1 MNIHHNPL
9 FLMSFFASLLTPLQA
24 VAQPA
29 TTTEA
34 AFPSRPVRL
43 ITPAPPGGTTDLL
56 ARLISPRLSQAFN
69 KQIVVDNRGGGGGVL
84 AAELTAK
91 AAPDGHTLLMAYSQH
106 TTNVS
111 LSAKPSYRAVDDY
124 QPIVHVTS
132 APLVLVVNNN
142 LPVTTVQE
150 IISYSKAHPGKL
162 NFSSAGN
169 GSTGHMS
176 LELFKYMAKASAQH
190 IPYKGTGP
198 SLVDLLGGSVQAS
211 FAGILPIQPLLRAG
225 RVRPLA
231 VTSAKRVA
239 SLPELPTIA
248 ETGITGY
255 EMVTWFG
262 VLAPAGVPKPIVTR
276 LNTEIVKVL
285 RTPEIEQRL
294 ASDGAEVIAGTP
306 EAFEKTLRGELERLG
321 KMVKATGARL
331 D

>member
-1 MNIHHNPL
+1 MKKPHNPL
-9 FLMSFFASLLTPLQA
+9 FLFLFFTTLLAPLPAMAQSAASTG
-24 VAQPA
+24 A
-29 TTTEA
+29 T
-34 AFPSRPVRL
+34 FPSRPIRM

-111 LSAKPSYRAVDDY
+111 LSAKPSYRAVDDF

-150 IISYSKAHPGKL
+150 IISYGKAHPGKL

-176 LELFKYMAKASAQH
+176 LELFKYMAKTNARH

-231 VTSAKRVA
+231 VTSAKRVG

-248 ETGITGY
+248 ESGITGY

-262 VLAPAGVPKPIVTR
+262 VLAPAGVPTPIVTR

-285 RTPEIEQRL
+285 RAPEIVQRL
-294 ASDGAEVIAGTP
+294 TSDGAEVVAGTS
-306 EAFEKTLRGELERLG
+306 EAFEKTLRAELERLG

>member
-1 MNIHHNPL
+1 MAQ
-9 FLMSFFASLLTPLQA
+9 SAASTG
-24 VAQPA
+24 A
-29 TTTEA
+29 T
-34 AFPSRPVRL
+34 FPSRPIRM

-111 LSAKPSYRAVDDY
+111 LSAKPSYRAVDDF

-150 IISYSKAHPGKL
+150 IISYGKAHPGKL

-176 LELFKYMAKASAQH
+176 LEVFKYMAKINAQH

-231 VTSAKRVA
+231 VTSAKRVG

-248 ETGITGY
+248 ESGITGY

-276 LNTEIVKVL
+276 LNAEIVKVL

-294 ASDGAEVIAGTP
+294 SGDGAEVIADTP
-306 EAFEKTLRGELERLG
+306 EAFEKTLRAELERLG

>member
-1 MNIHHNPL
+1 MKKTHNPL
-9 FLMSFFASLLTPLQA
+9 FLFLFFTTLLAPLPAMAQSAASTG
-24 VAQPA
+24 A
-29 TTTEA
+29 T
-34 AFPSRPVRL
+34 FPSRPIRM

-56 ARLISPRLSQAFN
+56 ARLISPQLSQAFN

-142 LPVTTVQE
+142 LPVTSVQE
-150 IISYSKAHPGKL
+150 IINYGKTNPGKL

-176 LELFKYMAKASAQH
+176 LELFKYMAKTNAQH

-231 VTSAKRVA
+231 VTSAKRVG

-248 ETGITGY
+248 ESGITG
-255 EMVTWFG
+255 
-262 VLAPAGVPKPIVTR
+262 
-276 LNTEIVKVL
+276 
-285 RTPEIEQRL
+285 
-294 ASDGAEVIAGTP
+294 
-306 EAFEKTLRGELERLG
+306 
-321 KMVKATGARL
+321 
-331 D
+331 